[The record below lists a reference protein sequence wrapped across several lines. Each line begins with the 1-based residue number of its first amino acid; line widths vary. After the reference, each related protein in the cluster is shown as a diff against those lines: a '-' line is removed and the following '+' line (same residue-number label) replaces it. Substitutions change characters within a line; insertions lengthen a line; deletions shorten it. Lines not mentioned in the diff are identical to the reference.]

1 MVEDRQKWEKRKKD
15 LLENIEEVIVS
26 GSPVNKDVYLIMR
39 ELLLTSKTQKS
50 ISEYYKQKDNN

>member
-26 GSPVNKDVYLIMR
+26 GSLVNKDVYLIMR